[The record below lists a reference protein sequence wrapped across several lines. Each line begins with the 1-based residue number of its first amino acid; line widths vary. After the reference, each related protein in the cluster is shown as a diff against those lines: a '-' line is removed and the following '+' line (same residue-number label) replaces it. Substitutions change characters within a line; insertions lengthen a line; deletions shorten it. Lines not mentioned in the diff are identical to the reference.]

1 MNFINFFIFQ
11 IYIFTFSFFKS
22 YHGKNKNLKKSTPQW
37 NPIEVCKFLFFTSH
51 TIGNPKSTDVNTNW
65 NNAIGGLLK
74 ITSGKWIRLC
84 GTTVNKYVKNNA
96 NFFLGMSPL
105 NTSTAKASKKKWNI
119 TSSDIPG
126 DNALFASEKTED
138 TENALKL

>member
-11 IYIFTFSFFKS
+11 IYIFTFAFFKS

-84 GTTVNKYVKNNA
+84 GTTVNKYVKNNYDRINVTFPKGQKEVIMQA
-96 NFFLGMSPL
+96 AEAAGESVNGYIK
-105 NTSTAKASKKKWNI
+105 KAVNQRMER
-119 TSSDIPG
+119 
-126 DNALFASEKTED
+126 DNA
-138 TENALKL
+138 